1 MALNGAIRLR
11 YDAHPEHIGFR
22 CGECQRAV
30 MTETADTTARALLE
44 TARRAETEGNH
55 EAALRT
61 YRHLTENFA
70 RSPEA
75 RVAAEA
81 LARRS
86 IRPAPG
92 TQLPGLTMPPPPPM
106 RPSAAPRP
114 QHPAAVPVQLDR
126 PMQMPSAISP
136 PQTPHPASLQPPQAP
151 LPVHRNQLRAHPP
164 RYRFGRAIA
173 YLTGLLGGSILV
185 AAVVAALLNLGA
197 TFGYVSSPVFASML
211 IGWPLILLTN
221 ATGLFLVLLSQMAR
235 ATFDA
240 ADATR
245 HQPPR

>member
-1 MALNGAIRLR
+1 
-11 YDAHPEHIGFR
+11 
-22 CGECQRAV
+22 

-75 RVAAEA
+75 RVAADA
-81 LARRS
+81 LARRTV
-86 IRPAPG
+86 RPAPG
-92 TQLPGLTMPPPPPM
+92 TQIPGLTMPPPPPL
-106 RPSAAPRP
+106 RPGTGQRP
-114 QHPAAVPVQLDR
+114 QHPAAPPAHLDR
-126 PMQMPSAISP
+126 PVQMPS
-136 PQTPHPASLQPPQAP
+136 TMQPPQASHSFPLQAPSPSP
-151 LPVHRNQLRAHPP
+151 LPVHRSQLRTHTP

-197 TFGYVSSPVFASML
+197 TFGYVSSPALASML

-245 HQPPR
+245 HQPPHR

>member
-1 MALNGAIRLR
+1 
-11 YDAHPEHIGFR
+11 
-22 CGECQRAV
+22 

-81 LARRS
+81 LARRTV
-86 IRPAPG
+86 RPAPG
-92 TQLPGLTMPPPPPM
+92 TQMPGLTMPPPPPM
-106 RPSAAPRP
+106 RPAAGPRP
-114 QHPAAVPVQLDR
+114 QHPAPQPVTLDR
-126 PMQMPSAISP
+126 PVQMPSAMP
-136 PQTPHPASLQPPQAP
+136 PPHAAHPAVLQTPAPAS
-151 LPVHRNQLRAHPP
+151 LPVHRGQLRTHTP

-173 YLTGLLGGSILV
+173 YMTGLLGGSILV
-185 AAVVAALLNLGA
+185 AAIVAALLNLGA

-240 ADATR
+240 ADAAR
-245 HQPPR
+245 HHPPHR